1 MVELVD
7 SVDLGSTAK
16 SVQVRVLLPAPNKVD
31 SFDTKVF
38 ETINLFLF
46 AKMLAAQGFLVLW
59 FYGIVSLC
67 CRQHDF
73 YRCRRGNFDPCST
86 HDETIPRE
94 KFHCGGNSI
103 IVS

>member
-1 MVELVD
+1 MTKIFENDRIPESMDVGIHLYAGMVELVD

-46 AKMLAAQGFLVLW
+46 AKILADKAF
-59 FYGIVSLC
+59 
-67 CRQHDF
+67 RQSD
-73 YRCRRGNFDPCST
+73 T
-86 HDETIPRE
+86 LE
-94 KFHCGGNSI
+94 
-103 IVS
+103 